1 MREFNLYIF
10 FCQADVEMNGTID
23 YSEFITV
30 TMNRNKLDNEEHLFM
45 AFKYFDQHDSGL
57 VY

>member
-30 TMNRNKLDNEEHLFM
+30 TMNRNKLDNEEHLFF
-45 AFKYFDQHDSGL
+45 AFKYFDQDDNGL